1 MVSPPRVLQVTDHLR
16 AGGAERMVAGLVT
29 ALAGGGLARSVV
41 CTGTDDADAAELRDL
56 VDAASDEHVVLGH
69 RRQYDPRIAARL
81 AAVGRRHA
89 VDVVHSHPGTLNPHA
104 HVAARLLGVPHV
116 TTLHTMP
123 GPLTGNTPM
132 RERADAWSGRR
143 CTAVV
148 VPAQTVAAAF
158 AGRWRLARDR
168 VRVIPNAVFA
178 NGLAAGDEPDP
189 GASRVLPEGSVVLTA
204 ARLLRAKGLY
214 DLVDAA
220 RIVTADRPDVR
231 FAIAGDGPERD
242 GLRAAVAAA
251 GLEERVLLLGHRQ
264 DVGRLLGEAAVFC
277 LPSHHEGV
285 PLSLLEALAQ
295 GVPAVSTGVGGVVDA
310 VRDGVDAL
318 VVPPHDPVALAGAL
332 GRVLDDPA
340 LARRLADGGRAT
352 AARDHTA
359 ALAAERY
366 AALYRDL
373 AARAA

>member
-29 ALAGGGLARSVV
+29 ALADAGLARSVV
-41 CTGTDDADAAELRDL
+41 CTGTGENDAAELRDL
-56 VDAASDEHVVLGH
+56 VRAASDEHVVLGH
-69 RRQYDPRIAARL
+69 RRQYDPRITARL
-81 AAVGRRHA
+81 AAIGRRHA
-89 VDVVHSHPGTLNPHA
+89 VEVVHSHPGTLNPHA

-123 GPLTGNTPM
+123 GPLTDDTPI

-148 VPAQTVAAAF
+148 APAETVAAAF
-158 AGRWRLARDR
+158 AGPWRLGRDR
-168 VRVIPNAVFA
+168 VRIIPNAVFS
-178 NGLAAGDEPDP
+178 NGADDEQRRAGR
-189 GASRVLPEGSVVLTA
+189 ARVLPEGPVVLTA

-220 RIVTADRPDVR
+220 RIVTAERADVR

-242 GLRAAVAAA
+242 GLCAAVRAA
-251 GLEERVLLLGHRQ
+251 GLEDRVLLLGHRR
-264 DVGRLLGEAAVFC
+264 DVGRLLDEAAVFC

-285 PLSLLEALAQ
+285 PLSLLEALAH
-295 GVPAVSTGVGGVVDA
+295 GLPAVSTGVGGVVDA
-310 VRDGVDAL
+310 VRDGEDAL
-318 VVPPHDPVALAGAL
+318 VVPPHDPAALARAL

-340 LARRLADGGRAT
+340 LVTRLAAGGRAT